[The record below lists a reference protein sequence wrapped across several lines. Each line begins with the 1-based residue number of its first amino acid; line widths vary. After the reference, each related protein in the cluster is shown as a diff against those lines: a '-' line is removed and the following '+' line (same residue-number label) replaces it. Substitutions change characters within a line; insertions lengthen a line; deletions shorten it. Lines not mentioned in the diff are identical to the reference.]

1 MKPHKYKK
9 NMEQCLG
16 WGEGVSIIM
25 ASWGNGGT
33 YMKRGTSIVLKQ
45 QSTDC
50 LSISGP
56 LRSCIAVFSV
66 HNFYVVMCLVAIL
79 LPAFFSNFATC
90 LTNGTLQVK

>member
-1 MKPHKYKK
+1 
-9 NMEQCLG
+9 
-16 WGEGVSIIM
+16 VSTIM

-33 YMKRGTSIVLKQ
+33 CRKRGTSAMQKRLT
-45 QSTDC
+45 TDC

-56 LRSCIAVFSV
+56 LKFCTAVLSF

-79 LPAFFSNFATC
+79 LLAFFSNFATC